1 MKLPTDHIFRV
12 IHSMSASEK
21 RYFKRHYASDA
32 SLLTNL
38 FDFINSQ
45 KAYDEE
51 AVKTEFADSKL
62 AQNLKVYK
70 IQLSDLLLKSL
81 VSYHSKNSVHS
92 KIRIGLE
99 EVDILMDKQLFD
111 IALSKTKRV
120 KAICLEYE
128 AFEHLFPILSLEL
141 SLNSFYSANSAD
153 VDSNTFHELEA
164 SIASVQEILTLQK
177 YSHSLSDI
185 KNHLS
190 TQTLSNDQHQFYKS
204 LLEKLLL
211 KLKDKT
217 TSNSL
222 REQYYQYHVVSMIY
236 RLVFNDPEKEHQYK
250 SEQIALL
257 KSKESISQ
265 AYPSLYFA
273 SMHNYLSSCWKLR
286 RIEELEKG
294 IAELQLFINNNSVL
308 EPNRLFVYYLQLL
321 LLFGKGIKDIDES
334 LEKEIMAHI
343 KKNSQEEDYL
353 SNLIYLRLAILHIY
367 LDKHKKVQFYLR
379 RIDTHNPEVNENFKA
394 LVFLLELVSHYQSND
409 LFLIQNTINAH
420 SRKKNKITN
429 ESSALLDTLISFFQK
444 LIKEHDPARVNSLAE
459 NLKSNMKNFTEAP
472 LHGWLKEY
480 LFFNWLDMLASKR
493 IQKNQ
498 KQLLLD
504 FINK

>member
-12 IHSMSASEK
+12 IHAMSASEK
-21 RYFKRHYASDA
+21 RYFKRHYASEA
-32 SLLTNL
+32 SLLTHL

-45 KAYDEE
+45 KDYDEE
-51 AVKTEFADSKL
+51 AVKSEFAKSKL

-70 IQLSDLLLKSL
+70 VQLADLLLKSL

-111 IALSKTKRV
+111 IALSKIKRV

-128 AFEHLFPILSLEL
+128 AFEHLFPILALEL
-141 SLNSFYSANSAD
+141 SLNSFYSANSAN
-153 VDSNTFHELEA
+153 VDNNTFQELEA
-164 SIASVQEILTLQK
+164 SIASVQEILSLQK

-190 TQTLSNDQHQFYKS
+190 TQNLSNEQHQFYKK
-204 LLEKLLL
+204 LLEKLVL
-211 KLKDKT
+211 KLENKT
-217 TSNSL
+217 ISSSF

-236 RLVFNDPEKEHQYK
+236 RLVFNDLEKEHQYK
-250 SEQIALL
+250 GAQIALL
-257 KSKESISQ
+257 RNKDAISQ

-286 RIEELEKG
+286 RIKELEEG
-294 IAELQLFINNNSVL
+294 IAELQLFINNNSAL

-343 KKNSQEEDYL
+343 KKHGQEEDYL
-353 SNLIYLRLAILHIY
+353 SNLIYLRLAILYIY
-367 LDKHKKVQFYLR
+367 LDKHKKVQFCLR
-379 RIDTHNPEVNENFKA
+379 RINNHGAEVNENFRS

-409 LFLIQNTINAH
+409 LFLIQNTITAH
-420 SRKKNKITN
+420 SRKKNKMTN
-429 ESSALLDTLISFFQK
+429 ENSALFDTLISFFQK
-444 LIKEHDPARVNSLAE
+444 LIKEHDPARINNLAE
-459 NLKSNMKNFTEAP
+459 SLKANMANFTETP
-472 LHGWLKEY
+472 LHNWLKEY
-480 LFFNWLDMLASKR
+480 LFFNWLDMLASKGV
-493 IQKNQ
+493 QKNQ
-498 KQLLLD
+498 KQQLLD
-504 FINK
+504 FANN